1 MYYLQPAVL
10 APPPSL
16 RITKKEFEGLVDAR
30 KKLVAGFPIEE
41 NFDLLIGNYLE
52 LEQTSLFLAASDM
65 VRHRASYQEFFEVR
79 SELNR
84 RAINLLTTARLYVD
98 QIQQRVFD
106 CGHEKLPIK
115 AALSERYDANFEYR
129 FMEALRNHVQHNGS
143 AVHSLALGGKWL
155 PKGKRERMEYVVTS
169 YTLREHLA
177 QDKTFK
183 RSVLLECPEQVDFLQ
198 ASRIYVESLGMIH
211 KLVRQAV
218 RPTMKAARTAVEN
231 AISRYKKH
239 TKSHS
244 IGLTAYFSV
253 KGQVERQVPVFIE
266 WEDVREKLE
275 KRNGTLVNLSK
286 RFVSS
291 TPSQDGA

>member
-16 RITKKEFEGLVDAR
+16 RITKKEFEELVDAR

-79 SELNR
+79 AELNR

-98 QIQQRVFD
+98 QIQQRVVD
-106 CGHEKLPIK
+106 CGHEKSPIK

-155 PKGKRERMEYVVTS
+155 PKGRRERMEYVVTP
-169 YTLREHLA
+169 Y
-177 QDKTFK
+177 
-183 RSVLLECPEQVDFLQ
+183 P
-198 ASRIYVESLGMIH
+198 ASRASRA
-211 KLVRQAV
+211 RQNV
-218 RPTMKAARTAVEN
+218 Q
-231 AISRYKKH
+231 AISAFRVPGA
-239 TKSHS
+239 SR
-244 IGLTAYFSV
+244 FSPGFTHLCRV
-253 KGQVERQVPVFIE
+253 TGHDPQTCTTSGEADNE
-266 WEDVREKLE
+266 GGTHCSREC
-275 KRNGTLVNLSK
+275 
-286 RFVSS
+286 
-291 TPSQDGA
+291 D